1 MRILLDTHIALWA
14 VTGSAQLA
22 PEAVQAIL
30 AADEVFVST
39 ASLWEIAIKRSLGRG
54 DMPVSSSQALHAFE
68 SAGYSMLDIKPVHV
82 LRVEQLA
89 PIHRDPF
96 DRLLVVQA
104 LVEPMTLITRDATV
118 ARYSDAIMQVA

>member
-14 VTGSAQLA
+14 VTGNAQLA
-22 PEAVQAIL
+22 AQAVQAIV

-39 ASLWEIAIKRSLGRG
+39 ASLWEIAIKHSLGRG
-54 DMPVSSSQALHAFE
+54 DMPVSSAQVLRAFE
-68 SAGYSMLDIKPVHV
+68 NAGYGLLVIKPAHA

-96 DRLLVVQA
+96 DRLLVAQA
-104 LVEPMTLITRDATV
+104 LVEPMTLITRDPLV
-118 ARYSDAIMQVA
+118 ARYSDAIMRVD

>member
-14 VTGSAQLA
+14 VTGNAHLA
-22 PEAVQAIL
+22 PQAVQAIL

>member
-14 VTGSAQLA
+14 VTGNAQLG
-22 PEAVQAIL
+22 PQAVQAIL

-39 ASLWEIAIKRSLGRG
+39 ASLWEIAIKHSLGRG
-54 DMPVSSSQALHAFE
+54 DMPVTSAQALHAFE
-68 SAGYSMLDIKPVHV
+68 SAGYGLLAIKPAHA

-96 DRLLVVQA
+96 DRLLVAQA
-104 LVEPMTLITRDATV
+104 LVEPMTLITRDPTV
-118 ARYSDAIMQVA
+118 ARYSDAIMRVV